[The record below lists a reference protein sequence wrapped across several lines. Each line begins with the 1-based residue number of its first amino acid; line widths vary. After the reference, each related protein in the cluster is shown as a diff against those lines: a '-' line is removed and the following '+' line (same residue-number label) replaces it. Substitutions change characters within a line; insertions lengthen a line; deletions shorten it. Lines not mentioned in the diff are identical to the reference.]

1 MASKNDAPSIDA
13 HVHFWQLARGD
24 YDWLTPDFTAIY
36 RDFAPADLDPLRKV
50 YGIDGVVLV
59 QAAATVAETDY
70 MLGLAAG
77 MPWVRGVVGW
87 VDFADPTAPAE
98 MARLAANRTLRGF
111 RPMIQ
116 DIPDDDWMLRS
127 DLDPAFRALIDL
139 DLCFD
144 ALTLP
149 RHLEN
154 LLALLGRYPELRT
167 VICHGSKPQIRDRA
181 FDAWADDMTALA
193 RETTALC
200 KLSGLVTEALPDWT
214 EADLRPYVDHLLAT
228 FGPERLIWGSDW
240 PVCTLAASYDAWR
253 RAAESLTAGLTETER
268 AAVFGGNAQAFY
280 RL

>member
-1 MASKNDAPSIDA
+1 MAPSIDAPSIDA

-24 YDWLTPDFTAIY
+24 YDWLTPDLKAIY
-36 RDFAPADLDPLRKV
+36 RDFAPADLDPLRQV

-59 QAAATVAETDY
+59 QAAATIAETEY
-70 MLGLAAG
+70 MLGLAAET
-77 MPWVRGVVGW
+77 PWVRGVVGW
-87 VDFADPTAPAE
+87 VEFADPAAPVE
-98 MARLAANRTLRGF
+98 MARLAANPRLKGL

-116 DIPDDDWMLRS
+116 DIPDDDWMLRA

-149 RHLEN
+149 RHLKN
-154 LLALLGRYPELRT
+154 LLELLDRYPDLRT
-167 VICHGSKPQIRDRA
+167 VICHGSKPRIRDRA
-181 FDAWADDMTALA
+181 FETWAADMTALA
-193 RETTALC
+193 RETRVLC
-200 KLSGLVTEALPDWT
+200 KLSGLVTEAAADWR

-228 FGPERLIWGSDW
+228 FGPDRLIWGSDW
-240 PVCTLAASYDAWR
+240 PVCTLAASYDVWH
-253 RAAESLTAGLTETER
+253 AAALSLTADLSEPER